1 MEYRD
6 CSVGKGCEKR
16 ILQPEDLEMLNVIR
30 KITSKGNDAE
40 VRKKRDGTFA
50 VYEIKR
56 NMVTV
61 K

>member
-6 CSVGKGCEKR
+6 CSVGKGCEKL
-16 ILQPEDLEMLNVIR
+16 ILHPEDLEMLNVIR

-40 VRKKRDGTFA
+40 VRRKRDGTFA

-56 NMVTV
+56 NMVSV

>member
-6 CSVGKGCEKR
+6 CSVGKGCEKH

-40 VRKKRDGTFA
+40 VRRKRDGTFA

-56 NMVTV
+56 NMVSV